1 MAVKAHVQLGET
13 NWVKPTSFLFFYGPG
28 NKAEAGQDV
37 SLFDLLMQ
45 PDMNM
50 LLCDNLLLQM
60 GK

>member
-1 MAVKAHVQLGET
+1 M
-13 NWVKPTSFLFFYGPG
+13 KPTSFLFFYGPG
-28 NKAEAGQDV
+28 NKAEAGKDV

-45 PDMNM
+45 ADMNM